1 MENKMSKVDYNSSY
15 AVIDTE
21 NNTLLSSFRLA
32 DQEGLIEQRINRA
45 KHQAKKCKDNW
56 LLMDTSRSLEVLAV
70 VRLPNGGFEYIQ

>member
-1 MENKMSKVDYNSSY
+1 MSKVDYNSSY
-15 AVIDTE
+15 AVIDME

-56 LLMDTSRSLEVLAV
+56 LLMDTSRSLEVRAV